1 MLQNCCIVWPLPKI
15 FYSGLP
21 ADNKRIIPVTNIAES
36 LEYVSLPH
44 HDDVTK
50 PSALSAFV
58 DGLAELGIDKGLI
71 KNKKLA
77 SDLIEKEKGY
87 RNNENTFENES
98 NVESSSDREEEGE
111 EIASVNGSEDEDTPE
126 SDNDTEN
133 DSEETESISPETY
146 TIFHSGNLCE
156 HFENKCFSTYQLVV
170 EKLSHYGS

>member
-1 MLQNCCIVWPLPKI
+1 ML
-15 FYSGLP
+15 
-21 ADNKRIIPVTNIAES
+21 
-36 LEYVSLPH
+36 LPH

-111 EIASVNGSEDEDTPE
+111 EIASVNDSEDEDTPE

-156 HFENKCFSTYQLVV
+156 HCENKCFSTYQLVV